1 VNATCL
7 SYTEVNQVISAK
19 SYDRHVA
26 QLFEVL
32 NRVSTALREAGIE
45 YRVIGG
51 IAVYLHV
58 AERDELAARVTRDID
73 LAVNRRDLDRI
84 AQAVRPY
91 GFALRHVAG
100 IDMLVDAA
108 KPSARSAVHMVMA
121 GERVRSTDI
130 AAVPELS
137 TPVETSE
144 GILIVP
150 IADLLRMKLTS
161 FRLKDKVHIQDL
173 DGVGLITQEVEATL
187 PGELRERLAEVRET
201 R

>member
-1 VNATCL
+1 M
-7 SYTEVNQVISAK
+7 ISAK
-19 SYDRHVA
+19 SYDRHVE

-32 NRVSTALREAGIE
+32 NRVSSALRQAGIE

-58 AERDELAARVTRDID
+58 AERDELAARMTRDID
-73 LAVNRRDLDRI
+73 LTVNRWDLDRI
-84 AQAVRPY
+84 AEAVRPY

-108 KPSARSAVHMVMA
+108 KPSARSAVHLVMA
-121 GERVRSTDI
+121 GERVRPTDI
-130 AAVPELS
+130 APIPELS
-137 TPVETSE
+137 APVETSE

-150 IADLLRMKLTS
+150 VADLLRMKLTS

-173 DGVGLITQEVEATL
+173 DGVGLITPEVEATL
-187 PGELRERLAEVRET
+187 PGELLERLKEVRET